1 MSDQHK
7 WDPTSPETKDLV
19 ARANKTMSAIRTM
32 IRIIL
37 TSAIL
42 GLLWL
47 IWRLCA

>member
-1 MSDQHK
+1 MSDH
-7 WDPTSPETKDLV
+7 DDLV

-32 IRIIL
+32 IRIVL

-47 IWRLCA
+47 LWRLCA

>member
-1 MSDQHK
+1 MSDH
-7 WDPTSPETKDLV
+7 DDLV

-37 TSAIL
+37 ISAIL

-47 IWRLCA
+47 IWRLCQ

>member
-1 MSDQHK
+1 MSDH
-7 WDPTSPETKDLV
+7 DDLV

-32 IRIIL
+32 IRIVL

-47 IWRLCA
+47 LWRLGA

>member
-37 TSAIL
+37 STAIL

-47 IWRLCA
+47 LWRLI

>member
-1 MSDQHK
+1 MSDH
-7 WDPTSPETKDLV
+7 DDLV

-32 IRIIL
+32 IRIVL

-47 IWRLCA
+47 LWRLCQ

>member
-1 MSDQHK
+1 MSDH
-7 WDPTSPETKDLV
+7 DDLV

-32 IRIIL
+32 IRIVL

-47 IWRLCA
+47 LWRLCL

>member
-1 MSDQHK
+1 MSDH
-7 WDPTSPETKDLV
+7 DPDLV

-37 TSAIL
+37 TTAIL

-47 IWRLCA
+47 LWRLCA

>member
-1 MSDQHK
+1 MSDH
-7 WDPTSPETKDLV
+7 DDLV

-32 IRIIL
+32 VRIVL

-47 IWRLCA
+47 LWRLCA

>member
-1 MSDQHK
+1 MMPQNK

-37 TSAIL
+37 VIAIL

-47 IWRLCA
+47 IWRICS

>member
-1 MSDQHK
+1 MIDQHK
-7 WDPTSPETKDLV
+7 WDPTSPETKDLI

-37 TSAIL
+37 VSAIL

-47 IWRLCA
+47 IWRICA